1 MQRLFEGPILRN
13 IRVMRAVDYAIAIT
27 SVVSEIDTKK
37 EKPLFSCHSVTFSY
51 LLKVMES
58 Q

>member
-1 MQRLFEGPILRN
+1 MG
-13 IRVMRAVDYAIAIT
+13 AVDYAIAIT
-27 SVVSEIDTKK
+27 TVVSEIDKKK
-37 EKPLFSCHSVTFSY
+37 EKPLFYCHSLTFSY